1 MSRLPLAPMWPWSR
15 STERLERFIF
25 RRLLTVD
32 DCGSIISP
40 QLVEGQVHGGVMQG
54 VAQALLEEV
63 VYDSDGQLQTG
74 TFASYAIPTIGEVA
88 PIEVTHTTTPSTRN
102 ELGVKG
108 VGEAG
113 SIGSTP
119 AVANAVVDALSPL
132 GITHLDMPFTPSK
145 VWNAINAPGA
155 PVAAAR

>member
-1 MSRLPLAPMWPWSR
+1 
-15 STERLERFIF
+15 
-25 RRLLTVD
+25 
-32 DCGSIISP
+32 
-40 QLVEGQVHGGVMQG
+40 
-54 VAQALLEEV
+54 
-63 VYDSDGQLQTG
+63 VYDANGQLQTG

-119 AVANAVVDALSPL
+119 AIANAVVDALSPL
-132 GITHLDMPFTPSK
+132 GITHIDMPFTPHR
-145 VWNAINAPGA
+145 VWTAMQAATPST
-155 PVAAAR
+155 VA